1 MPASVAT
8 PRTPAQSVDAAWLTG
23 NYKRRTMPPMRA
35 LLPLIFCACATSP
48 HSLVVT
54 PHFVALT
61 EPGARSVTIERR
73 ACVWSLFGLI
83 PLGGDASIASA
94 TDGMLDQRGR
104 RVTHV
109 TIDEE
114 STHYLVAAR
123 RCTIARATYVGGKAP
138 EPVRVDG
145 SCSAACSRLLAV
157 LAAGGVEIVSQ
168 AAECDAQCPS
178 WPPERV
184 ECVARAGDIGGL
196 RACLE

>member
-1 MPASVAT
+1 
-8 PRTPAQSVDAAWLTG
+8 
-23 NYKRRTMPPMRA
+23 MPPLRA

-54 PHFVALT
+54 PYYQAIG
-61 EPGARSVTIERR
+61 EPGARPVTVERR
-73 ACVWSLFGLI
+73 ACAWSLFGLI
-83 PLGGDASIASA
+83 PLGGDASIATA

-114 STHYLVAAR
+114 STHYLVASR

-138 EPVRVDG
+138 EPVRSDG

-157 LAAGGVEIVSQ
+157 LAAGGVEIGAQ

-184 ECVARAGDIGGL
+184 ECVARTADVASL